1 MKNFL
6 KTLLFVSSF
15 IAPLI
20 TNAQPRALFGEPK
33 QDNKYT
39 PLTEK
44 QRQEKR
50 DWLINNSDYILQG
63 GFESV
68 GAFAYNSEMYIL
80 YKLYVSHVFRGEN
93 IIPEN
98 TFFVA
103 KATGYIPADDEK
115 IPFKV
120 NSNSQRL
127 DHPFRYERNGI
138 LFFKKNTIP
147 ITSLLDSSKMDIRDV
162 GVLYPYDFYT
172 NPFIHFDASC
182 AQIYQF
188 MDDGEWGFEFCGDLQ
203 CYGLYGKKIS
213 FQGMCHFL
221 HQYSN
226 IETPYGEEFI
236 NDYDPNDENQ
246 SQEIQDS
253 TNLFENR
260 SQLLKKNEDP
270 IDSIKLEKF
279 NTWLKRGQEFSL
291 KQLQRTGDPDIVEC
305 TLYADYQR
313 LEYINNTFYYK
324 FDLSVRYE
332 SHDVDTVYPEEI
344 LFLFTYNSKALGT
357 NIVTN
362 GKFSCSLNSSFADTA
377 NYEVDFIDHATN
389 ANQVAL
395 MIACKYRDTGGFHFI
410 GNRTA
415 VPVSQKVKIANVSIE
430 VPANIV
436 YNNNEDK
443 RKVQLSEVWNQLDF
457 NVNRW
462 STDATSYSSWD
473 TVAYMHYSLNDSY
486 ILGNP
491 TITSVQCDTNEPI
504 IGGCGQRLTIKGS
517 GFMKHDNIINGQPRE
532 FSVVKF
538 PNADGEKYE
547 NSNQLIYIPIDF
559 DDIISWTD
567 TCIVITIPSN
577 VYGAEGI
584 YNSSIGTGPIKI
596 KNQVNRETQN
606 NKDVVLSSSIYN
618 TNKTDLETHTYV
630 EKHIPYW
637 ARVNCSDQ
645 IQFELKGS
653 IQEKYIKNLQKAFD
667 EWNKVLGFT
676 FYTFKYDSNGEIKH
690 TNSNVVTADSV
701 SVIYYGSVNNSSTE
715 YAGVIGQTI
724 YGRPYLDS
732 CQGKYIRREI
742 DLYINNA
749 NMNELTDQQQI
760 YTFVHELGHGL
771 GLAHVLDS
779 NEVMYPQGARNFTT
793 IGEGTRLGALKL
805 LGMSDTI
812 TWTCPNIEGICSET
826 TSCIPETPSITSVIA
841 ETNNSLIIN
850 WTPKN
855 QVTSY
860 TLKRS
865 LNANMSPYQT
875 VTLSANIRCFQDMDL
890 TTNTTY
896 YYQICANNANGSSAY
911 SNIKSGTPN
920 KNSIPNKNNS
930 LNVQNNGTTSIS
942 INWSEEPSATEV
954 EYYILERQED
964 SGQRTLS
971 EYKIVAVLDA
981 NTHYYNDYDIEEGVN
996 YSYRLRYI
1004 TSGGVSQYSTPVS
1017 ITPSELNEHV
1027 VVLPISRN
1035 ALLYKNELESYSNE
1049 ENTNYNNSD
1058 IIQTWRWTH
1067 SGMPTYKRSLFDIDL
1082 SQIPEDAI
1090 IESAQLELKGVDH
1103 MTNLTEHSSTYKSN
1117 ASWLELVTEYWN
1129 EAQVTWNTQP
1139 ASSSTYRVSLANSSS
1154 RTQNYSADITE
1165 LVERMVVDTSV
1176 HGFMLRLQNETPYAR
1191 MTFASP
1197 TYSVDSLRPYVV
1209 IRYITTPLKTLE
1221 IHPQKDAIVYQND
1234 EPGHVGTEHSYF
1246 GDKETIL
1253 AESWTFWGYQYYV
1266 RGLLGFDLSSI
1277 PSNAK
1282 VFDATLDLYSPYPQ
1296 SDETY
1301 KHYSYLIT
1309 NNQTYKSNASY
1320 LRCITE
1326 DWGENT
1332 TTWLNQPACD
1342 TLHQVLLPQSTSYS
1356 QDYLGIRIDSLIQR
1370 MIANPESTHGLMM
1383 ELQNETNYARMV
1395 FASSDFPDPTL
1406 HPKLTVHYKV
1416 YPSSRLKSY
1425 NDKLSK
1431 TNDYKSYKY
1440 LDVKTEREFI
1450 DSLPIVNV
1458 SITPNP
1464 SHGQFYVNSDSPI
1477 QRISVYTN
1485 SLIIVKDIY
1494 VDEKD
1499 CKKKLVDLRK
1509 NKRGVYIIKIETQN
1523 GITTKEVILK

>member
-6 KTLLFVSSF
+6 KILLFVSF
-15 IAPLI
+15 FVTPLI
-20 TNAQPRALFGEPK
+20 TNAQRNKTKQEESIIWRSGTYPFTETRITETQQKEKLDSLVNNSEYIVKGSIIYKDILTFADENGKIWRICPLEIHKKIKGDIHGNKIYFMYQSHSLYYDPDDYYKDYYKELYYKSVPDYISFQNGIFFMNKTEMPAKQIKPDTTISQYNIYSYYDKSFSASENMSQIYEPTDLYQWGIGLNTFGLVNYYEGPYK
-33 QDNKYT
+33 MKFSNDDSDVYDYLIERYNMGIPGYSKTSEKKELQDSLVYY
-39 PLTEK
+39 
-44 QRQEKR
+44 
-50 DWLINNSDYILQG
+50 DSIINNKEIFKIESTEEHEDIFKTWLYGGRTIDRKLLQRSSNTVNCQLLAKYQHLECNDTACFYVFDLNCKYASNNIDTVFPDNILLYFEYNNKAFNTNIVSQGNLNLICNSPFFDTTYYELTAIDHPQNNNQVAIRLTAKVFVSEENGSFQTYAHRRSVPVNEEFNICQVRIRVPVASLKKSNIDYQKVGVKELWEHLDLN
-63 GFESV
+63 FNFWANSV
-68 GAFAYNSEMYIL
+68 GNVNPIYLVDTISLDLNNSYIM
-80 YKLYVSHVFRGEN
+80 G
-93 IIPEN
+93 
-98 TFFVA
+98 
-103 KATGYIPADDEK
+103 
-115 IPFKV
+115 KV
-120 NSNSQRL
+120 
-127 DHPFRYERNGI
+127 
-138 LFFKKNTIP
+138 
-147 ITSLLDSSKMDIRDV
+147 DIRNV
-162 GVLYPYDFYT
+162 VPLNYDHIWGGGDCQVKIT
-172 NPFIHFDASC
+172 GKG
-182 AQIYQF
+182 F
-188 MDDGEWGFEFCGDLQ
+188 MDR
-203 CYGLYGKKIS
+203 KKIS
-213 FQGMCHFL
+213 
-221 HQYSN
+221 S
-226 IETPYGEEFI
+226 
-236 NDYDPNDENQ
+236 
-246 SQEIQDS
+246 
-253 TNLFENR
+253 
-260 SQLLKKNEDP
+260 
-270 IDSIKLEKF
+270 F
-279 NTWLKRGQEFSL
+279 NTAPVIEMRSS
-291 KQLQRTGDPDIVEC
+291 DNC
-305 TLYADYQR
+305 
-313 LEYINNTFYYK
+313 
-324 FDLSVRYE
+324 
-332 SHDVDTVYPEEI
+332 
-344 LFLFTYNSKALGT
+344 
-357 NIVTN
+357 
-362 GKFSCSLNSSFADTA
+362 NSS
-377 NYEVDFIDHATN
+377 ERH
-389 ANQVAL
+389 
-395 MIACKYRDTGGFHFI
+395 
-410 GNRTA
+410 
-415 VPVSQKVKIANVSIE
+415 P
-430 VPANIV
+430 
-436 YNNNEDK
+436 
-443 RKVQLSEVWNQLDF
+443 
-457 NVNRW
+457 
-462 STDATSYSSWD
+462 
-473 TVAYMHYSLNDSY
+473 
-486 ILGNP
+486 
-491 TITSVQCDTNEPI
+491 
-504 IGGCGQRLTIKGS
+504 
-517 GFMKHDNIINGQPRE
+517 
-532 FSVVKF
+532 
-538 PNADGEKYE
+538 
-547 NSNQLIYIPIDF
+547 YIPLDWT
-559 DDIISWTD
+559 DIQQWTD
-567 TCIVITIPSN
+567 TCIIFNMPSVVYGKDNAINKTIGTSN
-577 VYGAEGI
+577 V
-584 YNSSIGTGPIKI
+584 KI
-596 KNQVNRETQN
+596 INQVNKLGYSE
-606 NKDVVLSSSIYN
+606 VVNVEYSIYN
-618 TNKTDLETHTYV
+618 TYTIPNILDSLTNLPAYQNK
-630 EKHIPYW
+630 KIPYW
-637 ARVNCSDQ
+637 ARFNCKDQ
-645 IQFELKGS
+645 IQFEVHSS
-653 IQEKYIKNLQKAFD
+653 ITDTYIKNIQKAFD
-667 EWNKVLGFT
+667 EWNNVLGFT
-676 FYTFKYDSNGEIKH
+676 LFAFKLDENGNVKRTS
-690 TNSNVVTADSV
+690 TNGSYADSI
-701 SVIYYGSVNNSSTE
+701 SVIYYSTSSGTE
-715 YAGVIGQTI
+715 YAGVLSQAIIGKQF
-724 YGRPYLDS
+724 LDS

-742 DLYINNA
+742 DMFINNA
-749 NMNELTDQQQI
+749 NMNELTNQQQI
-760 YTFVHELGHGL
+760 HTFLHELGHGIGL
-771 GLAHVLDS
+771 GHVLNKGD
-779 NEVMYPQGARNFTT
+779 NMYPTDTVICSSIQ
-793 IGEGTRLGALKL
+793 EGTASGALKL
-805 LGMSDTI
+805 FGISDTI
-812 TWTCPNIEGICSET
+812 TWTCPNIESICSET

-865 LNANMSPYQT
+865 LNANMSPCQT
-875 VTLSANIRCFQDMDL
+875 VTLPANIRCFQDMDL

-1485 SLIIVKDIY
+1485 SLVIVKDIY